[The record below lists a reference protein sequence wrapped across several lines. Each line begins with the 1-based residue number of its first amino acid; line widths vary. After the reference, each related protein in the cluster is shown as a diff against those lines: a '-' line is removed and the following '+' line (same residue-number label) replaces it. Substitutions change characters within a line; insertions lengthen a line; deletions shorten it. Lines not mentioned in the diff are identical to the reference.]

1 MGRCKIAVKSFAFGP
16 AVALSLMATGAVW
29 AQDVQVSTPAAHSGT
44 AGHAPAKPKPASK
57 PQSQAKAAPQG
68 AAAFDI
74 IPCADAKGK
83 IHKCIRIDPTAGEI
97 NDPAKGASYRVIY
110 GQ

>member
-1 MGRCKIAVKSFAFGP
+1 MKGFALVP
-16 AVALSLMATGAVW
+16 AATLLLMAANAAC
-29 AQDVQVSTPAAHSGT
+29 AQDAAGAAPAAYGGAAASGQQ
-44 AGHAPAKPKPASK
+44 KPKPAPK
-57 PQSQAKAAPQG
+57 PKPPSQAKAAPQG

-97 NDPAKGASYRVIY
+97 NDAAKGASYRVIY